1 MRKLIAL
8 TLAVFL
14 LLTVSCASGDA
25 SAELFEE
32 EFSTG
37 EEEVDLCGFTFEIR
51 FYDDYTPEDG
61 SVCGYKNGSSFNDA
75 AVKRVKDVEN
85 EMNCIIKPTNSGG
98 LGLESNFTVIQL
110 SGLNFCSAIMTSSY
124 SLRPAIESGLFEP
137 LSQVSD
143 IIDYTDS
150 KKWGNWRILEQSV
163 WDGDIYGVVP
173 IQWPEVEMSEGYLFV
188 FNEKFAD
195 LLGQPDPREFIED
208 RSWSR
213 EKLGEMMLIYTTEDL
228 GHPLKALMTYE
239 GHFYD
244 TALRANN
251 AQAYKLVDGKYV
263 SGYHT
268 PEGLE
273 ALTWADDFL
282 HVTYA
287 DCIYPAPGTEQE
299 RNDVFI
305 NEDSAMIY
313 TRVANA
319 FGSNDPIPY
328 SVENTCI
335 LPMPNGPE
343 RVKTNAPYTTFF
355 ECVHD
360 NILFPING
368 NLESSAII
376 VNALFE
382 PLDGFDADELK
393 EYYMRYLCRS
403 ETDFNVAKELFANGR
418 YSFVSD
424 GIRAPVVEAL
434 YGHHSKTVAAILEST
449 ETAQN
454 ELVQK
459 YLVPTVSSL
468 EGIFG
473 ADALND

>member
-1 MRKLIAL
+1 MRKLTVFILAL
-8 TLAVFL
+8 FL
-14 LLTVSCASGDA
+14 ILTVSCASGNG
-25 SAELFEE
+25 S
-32 EFSTG
+32 
-37 EEEVDLCGFTFEIR
+37 EEVFDEDFSSNETRFDLGGFCFEIR

-61 SVCGYKNGSSFNDA
+61 SVFGYKNGSEFNDA
-75 AVKRVKDVEN
+75 AVKRIEEVEKS
-85 EMNCIIKPTNSGG
+85 MNCTITPSNSSG
-98 LGLESNFTVIQL
+98 LGLESNFNIVQM
-110 SGLNFCSAIMTSSY
+110 SGLNFCSAVITSSY
-124 SLRPAIESGLFEP
+124 SLRPSIEAGLFEP

-143 IIDYTDS
+143 IIDYRNS
-150 KKWGNWRILEQSV
+150 EKWGNWKVLEQSV
-163 WDGDIYGVVP
+163 WDGEIYGVVP
-173 IQWPEVEMSEGYLFV
+173 VQWPEVEMSEGYLFV
-188 FNEKFAD
+188 FNEKFAG
-195 LLGQPDPREFIED
+195 LLGQPDPREYIED

-213 EKLGEMMLIYTTEDL
+213 EILGEMMLTYTTDDL
-228 GHPLKALMTYE
+228 GHNLKALMAYD

-251 AQAYKLVDGKYV
+251 AQAYKLVNGEYV

-287 DCIYPAPGTEQE
+287 DCIYPDPGTEDG
-299 RNDVFI
+299 RNKVFI
-305 NEDSAMIY
+305 NENCAMLY
-313 TRVANA
+313 TRAANA

-328 SVENTCI
+328 AVENICI

-343 RVKTNAPYTTFF
+343 RVNQPYTTFF

-360 NILFPING
+360 NILFPTNG
-368 NLESSAII
+368 NIEYSAVI

-382 PLDGFDADELK
+382 PLEGFGADELK
-393 EYYMRYLCRS
+393 DYYMRYLCHS
-403 ETDFNVAKELFANGR
+403 ETDYNVAKELFANGR

-424 GIRAPVVEAL
+424 GIRAPLVEAL
-434 YGHHSKTVAAILEST
+434 YGNHSKTVAQVFEAT
-449 ETAQN
+449 EEVQN

-468 EGIFG
+468 EEIFG
-473 ADALND
+473 TDALE